1 MGSSPTAAPWSLAD
15 QAVLNASH
23 GCINMPPDQ
32 AQWSNNTFSYG
43 DVIQVTGTS
52 TQLAPNDW

>member
-1 MGSSPTAAPWSLAD
+1 LAD